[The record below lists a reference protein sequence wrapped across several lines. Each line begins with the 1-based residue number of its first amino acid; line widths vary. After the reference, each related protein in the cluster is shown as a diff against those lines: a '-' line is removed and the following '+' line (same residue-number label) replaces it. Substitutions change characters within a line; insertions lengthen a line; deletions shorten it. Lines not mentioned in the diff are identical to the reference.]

1 MIQNYKEYTDEL
13 KKIYAEKKIYTQ
25 KLKELSIQQEQ
36 VKRKLMKE
44 AYSYLI
50 EQFKQKLK
58 QGTSIHSNFDRHDKF
73 HIDNRCFL
81 LNDEIGIRVYPIDF
95 SIVNIRVDIIYV
107 KKLKGELFGKLS
119 DKNFMWE
126 YSGGGI
132 TIDIFINNIMERLEK
147 VYQYRK
153 DAEMRRMAKKYNL

>member
-1 MIQNYKEYTDEL
+1 MIQNYKEYTSEL
-13 KKIYAEKKIYTQ
+13 KKIYAEKKIHSQ
-25 KLKELSIQQEQ
+25 RLRELNVQQEEI
-36 VKRKLMKE
+36 KKKLNTE
-44 AYSYLI
+44 AYNYLI
-50 EQFKQKLK
+50 EQFSQKLK
-58 QGTSIHSNFDRHDKF
+58 RGTSSNNFDRYNKF
-73 HIDNRCFL
+73 NIDNRCFL
-81 LNDEIGIRVYPIDF
+81 LNDEIGIRVNPIF
-95 SIVNIRVDIIYV
+95 EYSTNIVVDIIYV
-107 KKLKGELFGKLS
+107 KKLKGVLFGKTS